1 MVIYWDAPPSNSH
14 HPDYYIFFVG
24 DLYQPLFP
32 TVTGRGFASQVIYI
46 YISTCLGGLGAASSF
61 APKRPSFC
69 WSKVKHEVE
78 REAQKA
84 VKRLQ
89 VGGSPDVE
97 KNSNKTGLTCNNRL
111 PGKFQSSKMG

>member
-46 YISTCLGGLGAASSF
+46 YISQPAWGVWGLPPVSPRNG
-61 APKRPSFC
+61 
-69 WSKVKHEVE
+69 
-78 REAQKA
+78 
-84 VKRLQ
+84 RLF
-89 VGGSPDVE
+89 VGQ
-97 KNSNKTGLTCNNRL
+97 R
-111 PGKFQSSKMG
+111 